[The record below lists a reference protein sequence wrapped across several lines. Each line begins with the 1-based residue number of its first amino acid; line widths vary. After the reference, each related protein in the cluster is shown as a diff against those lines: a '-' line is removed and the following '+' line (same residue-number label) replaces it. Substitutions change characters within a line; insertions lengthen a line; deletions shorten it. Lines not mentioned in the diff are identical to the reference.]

1 MREFVSTIKSRH
13 FTYLWF
19 SQIISQLII
28 NTLSFLIITRIFEL
42 TNSTIAV
49 SFVWVAYAM
58 PAIVFGPIGAVT
70 ADIVDKRKIMILSL
84 AFQSLVI
91 FSFSFFYYKYLFLSY
106 AVVFTYSLFN
116 QFYMPSEA
124 ATLPHIVHKK
134 RLPQANSLF
143 FITVQSGL
151 VSGFVLAGFLY
162 NFVGFKVTTIAASV
176 VLATAALSVSLLP
189 TLKSHE
195 KLPRDFEKGVGKF
208 FSDMLEGYS
217 FIKNNTKILFPFLI
231 LIGLQVT
238 LSIVVV
244 SLPAIV
250 SQVVKTE
257 VSLAGLIVV
266 VPGAVG
272 ALSSTFI
279 VARLMERRVR
289 KRKLIWYS
297 LLILSICLLIIST
310 IVPNVYF
317 WLGRLIAIL
326 CFFLA
331 GGAYVVGIIPSL
343 TFLQEVTPQDLMG
356 RVFGNIWFVTTVATL
371 LPVLFSATI
380 TEIFG
385 IKLLL
390 FILGIGGI
398 LVSLWFKKR
407 QKYLII

>member
-1 MREFVSTIKSRH
+1 
-13 FTYLWF
+13 
-19 SQIISQLII
+19 
-28 NTLSFLIITRIFEL
+28 
-42 TNSTIAV
+42 
-49 SFVWVAYAM
+49 
-58 PAIVFGPIGAVT
+58 
-70 ADIVDKRKIMILSL
+70 
-84 AFQSLVI
+84 
-91 FSFSFFYYKYLFLSY
+91 
-106 AVVFTYSLFN
+106 
-116 QFYMPSEA
+116 
-124 ATLPHIVHKK
+124 
-134 RLPQANSLF
+134 
-143 FITVQSGL
+143 
-151 VSGFVLAGFLY
+151 
-162 NFVGFKVTTIAASV
+162 
-176 VLATAALSVSLLP
+176 
-189 TLKSHE
+189 
-195 KLPRDFEKGVGKF
+195 
-208 FSDMLEGYS
+208 
-217 FIKNNTKILFPFLI
+217 
-231 LIGLQVT
+231 

-317 WLGRLIAIL
+317 WLGRLIAIS

-343 TFLQEVTPQDLMG
+343 TFLQEVTPKDLMG